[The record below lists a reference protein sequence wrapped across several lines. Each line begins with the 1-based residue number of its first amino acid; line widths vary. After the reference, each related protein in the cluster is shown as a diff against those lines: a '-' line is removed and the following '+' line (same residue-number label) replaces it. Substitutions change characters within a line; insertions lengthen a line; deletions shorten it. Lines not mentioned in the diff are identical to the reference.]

1 MRQERKKAASPP
13 ETVATFMQKDDNY
26 WLFHAPKIEDAELEK
41 TNPGEKLWL
50 VMRHMQN
57 DQEHGMEPELGYK
70 LSIGD
75 TIKFG
80 RVRYKVVMMHS
91 YADGFQEYS
100 LMDRFQK
107 KQFKESLRASGIKK
121 RRPRQGSAG

>member
-1 MRQERKKAASPP
+1 MLQRDSFDDFHEMRKERKAAGSPP
-13 ETVATFMQKDDNY
+13 ETAATFMHKDDNY
-26 WLFHAPKIEDAELEK
+26 WMFHAPRIEDAEMEK

-50 VMRHMQN
+50 VMRHMQA
-57 DQEHGMEPELGYK
+57 DPDHCMEPELGYK
-70 LSIGD
+70 LTVGD

-80 RVRYKVVMMHS
+80 RVRYKVIMMHS

-107 KQFKESLRASGIKK
+107 R
-121 RRPRQGSAG
+121 